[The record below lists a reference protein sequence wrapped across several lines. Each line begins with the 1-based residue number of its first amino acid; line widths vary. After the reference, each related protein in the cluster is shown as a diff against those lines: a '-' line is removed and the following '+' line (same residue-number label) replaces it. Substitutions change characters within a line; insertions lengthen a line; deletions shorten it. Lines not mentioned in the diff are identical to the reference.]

1 MHFDSDQVLAI
12 FSLSIPIVAMVGA
25 FAVAITR
32 IIAAQR
38 QAELAQRE
46 RIAAIERGID
56 PSKLPPINGTAG
68 LDAWS
73 RYQSPHRRAQGLL
86 IGGLVTF
93 AVGVGTS
100 VFLYGVDSNHKAW
113 AMGLIPLLVGL
124 ALILGAVIIWPRGQG
139 PAGPQPPAPP
149 IS

>member
-56 PSKLPPINGTAG
+56 PSKLPSLAGNGG
-68 LDAWS
+68 SDAWS
-73 RYQSPHRRAQGLL
+73 RYSSPHRRAQGLL

-113 AMGLIPLLVGL
+113 SMGLIPLLVGL
-124 ALILGAVIIWPRGQG
+124 ALILGAAIIWPRGEG
-139 PAGPQPPAPP
+139 AGPRPPAPP
-149 IS
+149 VS